1 VRCEI
6 LPSNAIIHAIYN
18 HPPTHAMRR
27 ETELRKIDLNL
38 LLVFDVLYRTRS
50 ATRAA
55 ESLHITQPSVSNAL
69 KRLRSLL
76 DDVLFVKSADG
87 MQPTPRADAI
97 AALIDEGFASL
108 HLALQAGRAF
118 DPATSTRTFRLYMSD
133 VGQAIFIPT
142 LIARLRK
149 AAPGIRIVT
158 AGPPLD
164 VAQQMMKLGQID
176 LAVGLFSGLHADFHQ
191 QRLFLETYVA
201 LVRKDHP
208 NIGTRISAKQFF
220 AADHVIYTPTS
231 GSHVRVEA
239 QIDELCKQNGRDR
252 RVALQL
258 GHSSGLAAIVS
269 TTDLVACVPRTLS
282 RVLASRRDVRA
293 VELPFEIKPLEIA
306 QFWHERYQRDDAHHW
321 LRAMVYDL
329 FHDSVPRTVMVDA
342 RRKRAGPVRSAS

>member
-1 VRCEI
+1 
-6 LPSNAIIHAIYN
+6 
-18 HPPTHAMRR
+18 MRR
-27 ETELRKIDLNL
+27 ETDLRKIDLNL

-50 ATRAA
+50 TTRAA

-97 AALIDEGFASL
+97 ATFIDEGFASL

-133 VGQAIFIPT
+133 VGQAVFVPT
-142 LIARLRK
+142 LVARLRK
-149 AAPGIRIVT
+149 AAPGIRLVT

-208 NIGTRISAKQFF
+208 IVGKRITEKQFF
-220 AADHVIYTPTS
+220 AADHIIYTPTS
-231 GSHVRVEA
+231 GSHLRVEA
-239 QIDELCKQNGRDR
+239 RIDELCKKMGHER

-258 GHSSGLAAIVS
+258 GHSSGLANIVA
-269 TTDLVACVPRTLS
+269 TTDLIACVPRTLS
-282 RVLASRRDVRA
+282 RVLATRQDVRA
-293 VELPFEIKPLEIA
+293 VDLPFEIEPLEIA
-306 QFWHERYQRDDAHHW
+306 QFWHERYQRDEAHHW
-321 LRAMVYDL
+321 LRALVYQL
-329 FHDSVPRTVMVDA
+329 FHQQP
-342 RRKRAGPVRSAS
+342 

>member
-1 VRCEI
+1 
-6 LPSNAIIHAIYN
+6 
-18 HPPTHAMRR
+18 MRR

-50 ATRAA
+50 TTRAA

-97 AALIDEGFASL
+97 ASLIDEGFASL
-108 HLALQAGRAF
+108 HLALGAGRAF

-133 VGQAIFIPT
+133 VGQAVFIPT

-149 AAPGIRIVT
+149 TAPGVSIVT

-164 VAQQMMKLGQID
+164 VAQQMMKRGQID
-176 LAVGLFSGLHADFHQ
+176 LAVGLFSGLDADFHQ
-191 QRLFLETYVA
+191 QRLFMETYVA

-208 NIGTRISAKQFF
+208 AIGKRISEKQFL
-220 AADHVIYTPTS
+220 AAEHVIYTPTS
-231 GSHVRVEA
+231 GSHLRVEA
-239 QIDELCKQNGRDR
+239 RIDELCKQHGRER

-258 GHSSGLAAIVS
+258 GHSSGLASIIS
-269 TTDLVACVPRTLS
+269 STDLVACVPKTLS
-282 RVLASRRDVRA
+282 RVLASRQDVRA
-293 VELPFEIKPLEIA
+293 VELPFAIEPLEIG
-306 QFWHERYQRDDAHHW
+306 QFWHERYQRDEAHHW
-321 LRAMVYDL
+321 LRALVYEL
-329 FHDSVPRTVMVDA
+329 FSSR
-342 RRKRAGPVRSAS
+342 

>member
-1 VRCEI
+1 
-6 LPSNAIIHAIYN
+6 
-18 HPPTHAMRR
+18 MRR
-27 ETELRKIDLNL
+27 ETDLRKIDLNL

-76 DDVLFVKSADG
+76 GDVLFVKSADG

-118 DPATSTRTFRLYMSD
+118 DPRTSTRTFRLYMSD
-133 VGQAIFIPT
+133 VGQAVFLPT
-142 LIARLRK
+142 LVARLRE
-149 AAPGIRIVT
+149 AAAGITIVT

-176 LAVGLFSGLHADFHQ
+176 LAVGLFSGLHAGFHQ
-191 QRLFLETYVA
+191 QRLFLETYVV
-201 LVRKDHP
+201 LVRKNHP
-208 NIGTRISAKQFF
+208 AVGKVMSEKQFF
-220 AADHVIYTPTS
+220 AADHIIYTPTS
-231 GSHVRVEA
+231 GSHLRVESR
-239 QIDELCKQNGRDR
+239 INELCKEHGHER

-258 GHSSGLAAIVS
+258 GHSSGLADIIS

-282 RVLASRRDVRA
+282 RVLATRQDVRA
-293 VELPFEIKPLEIA
+293 VDLPFQIEPLEIA
-306 QFWHERYQRDDAHHW
+306 QFWHERYQRDEAHHW
-321 LRAMVYDL
+321 LRALIYQL
-329 FHDSVPRTVMVDA
+329 FCDPGAHVVTTQKTP
-342 RRKRAGPVRSAS
+342 KRALDGRH

>member
-1 VRCEI
+1 
-6 LPSNAIIHAIYN
+6 
-18 HPPTHAMRR
+18 MRR

-76 DDVLFVKSADG
+76 DDVLFVKSAEG
-87 MQPTPRADAI
+87 MKPTPRADAI
-97 AALIDEGFASL
+97 AAMIDEGFASL
-108 HLALQAGRAF
+108 HLALQAGHAF

-133 VGQAIFIPT
+133 VGQAVFIPT
-142 LIARLRK
+142 LVARLREV
-149 AAPGIRIVT
+149 APGVRIVT

-176 LAVGLFSGLHADFHQ
+176 LAVGLFSGLYDDFHQ
-191 QRLFLETYVA
+191 QLLFIETYVA
-201 LVRKDHP
+201 LVRKNHP
-208 NIGTRISAKQFF
+208 TVGKRISEKQFF
-220 AADHVIYTPTS
+220 AADHVIYTPAS

-239 QIDELCKQNGRDR
+239 RIDELCKENGHER

-258 GHSSGLAAIVS
+258 GHSSGLANIVS

-282 RVLASRRDVRA
+282 RVLATRQDVRA
-293 VELPFEIKPLEIA
+293 VELPFVIEPLEIA
-306 QFWHERYQRDDAHHW
+306 QFWHERYQRDEAHHW
-321 LRAMVYDL
+321 LRAMMYQL
-329 FHDSVPRTVMVDA
+329 FHDPDA
-342 RRKRAGPVRSAS
+342 HAARMDMTRKRAASTRAVG

>member
-1 VRCEI
+1 
-6 LPSNAIIHAIYN
+6 
-18 HPPTHAMRR
+18 MRR

-76 DDVLFVKSADG
+76 GDMLFVKSSDG

-118 DPATSTRTFRLYMSD
+118 DPTKSTRTFRLYMSD
-133 VGQAIFIPT
+133 VGQAVFIPT
-142 LIARLRK
+142 LVARLRA

-164 VAQQMMKLGQID
+164 AAQQMMKLGQID

-191 QRLFLETYVA
+191 QLLFLETYVA
-201 LVRKDHP
+201 LVRKNHP
-208 NIGTRISAKQFF
+208 TVGKRISEKQFF

-239 QIDELCKQNGRDR
+239 RIDELCKKNGHER

-258 GHSSGLAAIVS
+258 GHSTGLANIVA

-282 RVLASRRDVRA
+282 RVLATRQDVRA
-293 VELPFEIKPLEIA
+293 VELPFKIEPLEIA
-306 QFWHERYQRDDAHHW
+306 QFWHERYQRDEAHHW
-321 LRAMVYDL
+321 LRAMVYQL
-329 FHDSVPRTVMVDA
+329 FHDPGAHAA
-342 RRKRAGPVRSAS
+342 RMDTTRKRAASARSGG

>member
-1 VRCEI
+1 
-6 LPSNAIIHAIYN
+6 
-18 HPPTHAMRR
+18 MRR

-38 LLVFDVLYRTRS
+38 LLVFGVLYRTRN

-55 ESLHITQPSVSNAL
+55 ESLHLTQPSVSNAL

-76 DDVLFVKSADG
+76 GDVLFVKSADG

-142 LIARLRK
+142 LVARLRET
-149 AAPGIRIVT
+149 APGIRIVT
-158 AGPPLD
+158 AGPSLD
-164 VAQQMMKLGQID
+164 MAQQMMKLGQID
-176 LAVGLFSGLHADFHQ
+176 LAVGLFSGLNADFHQ

-208 NIGTRISAKQFF
+208 TIGARLSEKQFF

-231 GSHVRVEA
+231 GSHLRVEA
-239 QIDELCKQNGRDR
+239 RIDELCKQHGHER

-269 TTDLVACVPRTLS
+269 TTDLVACVPKTLS
-282 RVLASRRDVRA
+282 RVLASSRDVRA
-293 VELPFEIKPLEIA
+293 VELPFEIEPLEIA
-306 QFWHERYQRDDAHHW
+306 QFWHERYQRDEAHHW
-321 LRAMVYDL
+321 LRALVYEL
-329 FHDSVPRTVMVDA
+329 FASKPSPRS
-342 RRKRAGPVRSAS
+342 R